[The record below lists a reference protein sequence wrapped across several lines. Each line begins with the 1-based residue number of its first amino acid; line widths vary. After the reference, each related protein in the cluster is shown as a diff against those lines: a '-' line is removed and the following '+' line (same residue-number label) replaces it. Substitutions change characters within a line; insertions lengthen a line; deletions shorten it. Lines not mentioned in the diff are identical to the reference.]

1 MPVEG
6 SILKF
11 TDAKALHDK
20 PVSIY
25 VDFETSHIGLSQVYT
40 VLSTTFF
47 FFHLYFPSFVQ
58 TV

>member
-25 VDFETSHIGLSQVYT
+25 VDYETSHTGLSQVFGVSSFY
-40 VLSTTFF
+40 
-47 FFHLYFPSFVQ
+47 FFHPSFLSFVQ

>member
-25 VDFETSHIGLSQVYT
+25 VDFETSHTGLSQVFGVSSFY
-40 VLSTTFF
+40 
-47 FFHLYFPSFVQ
+47 FFHPSFLSFVQ